1 MKEFTRIRAPEAFPD
16 HPNALSGLATR
27 LDRVHALAGILALGL
42 TAYLAIEPTQ
52 NWLLLLLCALAA
64 LGTDGVV
71 RTHPQAR
78 FHSIDDTALF
88 LFVPVLF
95 TFAVGLFLEEVVGGH
110 LTILLGLASA
120 VPYWFILRAEYESV
134 NKDPRPFTFFRWEL
148 DAYEFARLIL
158 NIATYAIAFLFFAT
172 IFDFDL
178 SLTSTAFAAG
188 IVSLLLAIEILREE
202 AMDTPRTVIYA
213 LAVGVLLAE
222 TAWTTH
228 FLPFEGSPAAVFLL
242 LAFYLMTGLMHS
254 YLAGRLNPRTAGE
267 FAAVA
272 MAGLLIVTVSHTYI

>member
-1 MKEFTRIRAPEAFPD
+1 MKEFTRIQGPEPFPD
-16 HPNALSGLATR
+16 RPSNALSGLAGR
-27 LDRVHALAGILALGL
+27 LDRVHALAGVLALGL

-71 RTHPQAR
+71 RTHPHAR

-95 TFAVGLFLEEVVGGH
+95 TFALGIFLEEVAGGH

-120 VPYWFILRAEYESV
+120 VPYWLIIRAEYESV
-134 NKDPRPFTFFRWEL
+134 DRASEDFH
-148 DAYEFARLIL
+148 YHRLIL
-158 NIATYAIAFLFFAT
+158 NIATYVIAFLFFAT

-178 SLTSTAFAAG
+178 SLTSSAFAAG
-188 IVSLLLAIEILREE
+188 IVSLLLAIEVLREE

-213 LAVGVLLAE
+213 IAVGVLLAE

-228 FLPFEGSPAAVFLL
+228 FLPFESSPAAVFLL

-254 YLAGRLNPRTAGE
+254 YLANRLNPRTAGE
-267 FAAVA
+267 FAVVA